1 MGNYR
6 LGYGE
11 STDGLKWEI
20 MDDRVSIIVSKD
32 GWGSEMI
39 EYAAVVKYN
48 EHYYMF
54 YNGINYGENG
64 VGLAIGMMEK

>member
-1 MGNYR
+1 LGNYR

-48 EHYYMF
+48 EHILY
-54 YNGINYGENG
+54 
-64 VGLAIGMMEK
+64 VL